1 MHNNKLSDMQKRYIY
16 IRPVGW
22 WGGGGVQ
29 ENNKV
34 ELIKSGGGSRRE
46 RCKLP
51 HQRPGGSGADFC
63 NF

>member
-1 MHNNKLSDMQKRYIY
+1 MQKKYIY

-22 WGGGGVQ
+22 LGDGGGGGGGGGGVR

-34 ELIKSGGGSRRE
+34 ELIKSGGGSSKE

-51 HQRPGGSGADFC
+51 HQPPWGSRVDFC